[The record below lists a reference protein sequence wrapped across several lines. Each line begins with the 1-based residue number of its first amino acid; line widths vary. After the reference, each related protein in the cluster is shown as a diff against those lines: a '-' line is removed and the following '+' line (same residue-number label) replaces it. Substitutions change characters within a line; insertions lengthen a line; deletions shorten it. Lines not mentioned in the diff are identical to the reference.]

1 MKLDL
6 HIFTFFK
13 NLKPQQ
19 AKSVKSYH
27 TDAREDL
34 LIKFEDVVF
43 MPYYVQLAY
52 LLNPYLVASC
62 AAKTTTGNFF
72 KDTTRFPIETLDY

>member
-1 MKLDL
+1 MLL
-6 HIFTFFK
+6 IFK

-72 KDTTRFPIETLDY
+72 KETDTIRLSN

>member
-1 MKLDL
+1 M
-6 HIFTFFK
+6 
-13 NLKPQQ
+13 
-19 AKSVKSYH
+19 KSYH

-62 AAKTTTGNFF
+62 AAKTTTGKFF
-72 KDTTRFPIETLDY
+72 KETNTSRLSIHGYPIETLEY